1 MDAYDFRQ
9 LCGRF
14 ATGIAV
20 VTTRDGEGEP
30 IGMTVNSV
38 ASVSLE
44 PPLVAIAIDRAAA
57 MHAVL
62 LTAGRYT
69 INILEARQEALSRR
83 FASDQP
89 GRFDG
94 VGFAPS
100 DTDRIVLDG
109 ALAHLACERFATF
122 PAGDHTIVVGRVVGG
137 AAAEHGRPLLYYR
150 GGYSVPENN

>member
-1 MDAYDFRQ
+1 MDGFDFRQ

-20 VTTRDGEGEP
+20 VTARDGEGEP
-30 IGMTVNSV
+30 AGMTVSSF

-44 PPLVAIAIDRAAA
+44 PPLVAIAVDRTAT

-62 LTAGRYT
+62 LTAGHYT
-69 INILEARQEALSRR
+69 INILEARQESLSRR

-89 GRFDG
+89 DRFEG
-94 VGFAPS
+94 VGFAPG

-109 ALAHLACERFATF
+109 TLAHLACERFAAF

-137 AAAEHGRPLLYYR
+137 AAAEHGRPLLHYR
-150 GGYSVPENN
+150 GGYAVPGSG